1 MNEHNRCV
9 TPVWSVGPRGTVPV
23 GFVES
28 CRFCGV
34 MSVLRRTRLIQTISA
49 LDAAP
54 SAESPK
60 SLKLAVISCK
70 WTSGFEV
77 GSPRLA
83 LFGFLQNI
91 LKDPHDMVEGIPP
104 F

>member
-1 MNEHNRCV
+1 
-9 TPVWSVGPRGTVPV
+9 
-23 GFVES
+23 
-28 CRFCGV
+28 
-34 MSVLRRTRLIQTISA
+34 MSRTRLIQTISA